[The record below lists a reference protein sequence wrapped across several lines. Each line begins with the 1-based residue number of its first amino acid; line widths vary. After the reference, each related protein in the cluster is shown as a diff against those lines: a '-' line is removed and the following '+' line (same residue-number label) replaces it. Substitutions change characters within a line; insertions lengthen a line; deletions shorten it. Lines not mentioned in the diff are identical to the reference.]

1 MREWLSRIV
10 QNDNTCTY
18 KKMRRRWWDKLDT
31 LQLSFLDVKHA
42 LWTNWHIH
50 WKKKNKK
57 HTNKSTIPI
66 IFQCYNKETNT
77 YLKKFYILLLPLSA
91 HTFIQKISV
100 HSKANIQICS
110 MIDYENSKRFHV
122 ILLNR
127 NY

>member
-1 MREWLSRIV
+1 MDQL
-10 QNDNTCTY
+10 TY
-18 KKMRRRWWDKLDT
+18 T
-31 LQLSFLDVKHA
+31 LKE
-42 LWTNWHIH
+42 
-50 WKKKNKK
+50 KKNKK
-57 HTNKSTIPI
+57 HTNKSTILI

-110 MIDYENSKRFHV
+110 MIDYENSNRFHV